1 MRLKTTRLLGTPMAD
16 DTIRAGWEKA
26 EKAITKGKGDA
37 ALKILRDIDADGKE
51 PTTLRLAGHATWLE
65 AKTRNNRGDYRR
77 AASLLRESTKKN
89 PRDKKADRL
98 YNELLNEMQD
108 KGISE
113 TSFPR
118 LLNDGTPTPAGIV
131 AIFLAGVLVLA
142 MINVANR
149 GDTTTDIVEF
159 DLTWNGGANSG
170 TVTIE
175 LYPDLAPVHVENF
188 KLLVQNGDYD
198 GTIFHRVIDD
208 FMIQG
213 GDFTRGDG
221 TGGHA
226 AKWFGYC
233 NGENTVSEADCQ
245 ETSYTIPDEADNGL
259 NHEPCTIS
267 MAKTSAPHTGG
278 SQFFLIP
285 SDSTP
290 TWLDGVHTVFGEVTS
305 GCDHVTAISG
315 VTTGNNDNS
324 DQTSG
329 DRPIQDVKLVSA
341 TFVGSETKP
350 WYEFW

>member
-1 MRLKTTRLLGTPMAD
+1 MAD
-16 DTIRAGWEKA
+16 DEMTTGWDKA
-26 EKAITKGKGDA
+26 EKAITKGKGDS
-37 ALKILRDIDADGKE
+37 ALKILREVDVDGKE

-65 AKTRNNRGDYRR
+65 AKAGNNRARYRK

-98 YNELLNEMQD
+98 YNDLLNEMQD

-149 GDTTTDIVEF
+149 SDTTTDIV
-159 DLTWNGGANSG
+159 DLQLTWNGGANSG

-175 LYPDLAPVHVENF
+175 LYPDAAPVHVENF
-188 KLLVQNGDYD
+188 KLLVENGDYD
-198 GTIFHRVIDD
+198 GTIFHRVIGDNEQTAAFD
-208 FMIQG
+208 PFMIQG
-213 GDFTRGDG
+213 GDFTNGDG

-233 NGENTVSEADCQ
+233 NGEAMTESECTQGEIA
-245 ETSYTIPDEADNGL
+245 YTIPDEADNGL
-259 NHEPCTIS
+259 IHEECTIS
-267 MAKTSAPHTGG
+267 MAKTSAANTGG

-285 SDSTP
+285 KESEPS
-290 TWLDGVHTVFGEVTS
+290 WLDGVHTVFGKVTS
-305 GCDHVTAISG
+305 GCDHVSNIAE
-315 VTTGNNDNS
+315 VTTGSN
-324 DQTSG
+324 
-329 DRPIQDVKLVSA
+329 DRPTEDVKLVSA

>member
-1 MRLKTTRLLGTPMAD
+1 MAD
-16 DTIRAGWEKA
+16 ESMQTGWDKA
-26 EKAITKGKGDA
+26 EKAITKGKGDS
-37 ALKILRDIDADGKE
+37 ALKILRDVDLDGKE

-65 AKTRNNRGDYRR
+65 AKAGNNRAQYRK

-98 YNELLNEMQD
+98 YNDLLNEMQN

-118 LLNDGTPTPAGIV
+118 LLNDGTPTPAGMV
-131 AIFLAGVLVLA
+131 AILLAGILVLA
-142 MINVANR
+142 MINVANQS
-149 GDTTTDIVEF
+149 GTTTDIVEF
-159 DLTWNGGANSG
+159 ELTWNDGANSE

-175 LYPDLAPVHVENF
+175 LYPDEAPVHVENF

-233 NGENTVSEADCQ
+233 NGDNTVSEADCQ

-259 NHEPCTIS
+259 KHEPCTIS

-285 SDSTP
+285 NDSTP
-290 TWLDGVHTVFGEVTS
+290 DWLDEVHTVFGEITS
-305 GCDHVTAISG
+305 GCDHVTSISS
-315 VTTGNNDNS
+315 VETGQNDK
-324 DQTSG
+324 
-329 DRPIQDVKLVSA
+329 PVYDVELVSA

>member
-1 MRLKTTRLLGTPMAD
+1 MAD
-16 DTIRAGWEKA
+16 DSMNTAWDKA
-26 EKAITKGKGDA
+26 EKAITKGKGEA
-37 ALKILRDIDADGKE
+37 ALKILREADADGKE
-51 PTTLRLAGHATWLE
+51 PTTLRLAGQATWLE
-65 AKTRNNRGDYRR
+65 AKVGNNRATYRR

-98 YNELLNEMQD
+98 YNDLLNEMQD

-118 LLNDGTPTPAGIV
+118 LLNEGTPTPAGIV

-149 GDTTTDIVEF
+149 AGTTTDVVEL

-175 LYPDLAPVHVENF
+175 LYPGDAPMHVENF
-188 KLLVQNGDYD
+188 KLLVENGDYD
-198 GTIFHRVIDD
+198 GTIFHRIIDD

-213 GDFTRGDG
+213 GDFTNSDG

-226 AKWFGYC
+226 AKFFGYC
-233 NGENTVSEADCQ
+233 NGQEQATDCASETAYTV
-245 ETSYTIPDEADNGL
+245 PDEADNGL
-259 NHEPCTIS
+259 LHEVCTIS

-285 SDSTP
+285 SDSNNGKGP
-290 TWLDGVHTVFGEVTS
+290 DWLDGLHTVFGKITS
-305 GCDHVTAISG
+305 GCEHVDAISHVETG
-315 VTTGNNDNS
+315 EQDKPTQAVT
-324 DQTSG
+324 
-329 DRPIQDVKLVSA
+329 LVSA
-341 TFVGSETKP
+341 SFVGSETTP
-350 WYEFW
+350 WYQFW

>member
-1 MRLKTTRLLGTPMAD
+1 MAD
-16 DTIRAGWEKA
+16 DAMTAGWDKA

-213 GDFTRGDG
+213 GDFTNGDG

-233 NGENTVSEADCQ
+233 NGDNGVSEANCQ

-259 NHEPCTIS
+259 DHEPCTIS
-267 MAKTSAPHTGG
+267 MAKTNAPHTGG

-290 TWLDGVHTVFGEVTS
+290 SWLDGVHTVFGEVTS
-305 GCDHVTAISG
+305 GCNHVTAISG
-315 VTTGNNDNS
+315 VSTESN
-324 DQTSG
+324 
-329 DRPIQDVKLVSA
+329 DRPTQDVELVSA

-350 WYEFW
+350 WYQFW

>member
-1 MRLKTTRLLGTPMAD
+1 MAD
-16 DTIRAGWEKA
+16 DAMTAGWDKA

-233 NGENTVSEADCQ
+233 NGDNTVSEADCQ

-290 TWLDGVHTVFGEVTS
+290 NWLDGVHTVFGEVTS

>member
-1 MRLKTTRLLGTPMAD
+1 MAD

-26 EKAITKGKGDA
+26 EKAITKGKGDS

-51 PTTLRLAGHATWLE
+51 PTTLMLAGHATWLE
-65 AKTRNNRGDYRR
+65 AKAGNNRGDYRR

-113 TSFPR
+113 TTFPR

-131 AIFLAGVLVLA
+131 AIFMAGVLVLA

-159 DLTWNGGANSG
+159 ELTWGSGSSG

-213 GDFTRGDG
+213 GDFTNGDG

-233 NGENTVSEADCQ
+233 NGDNGVSEANCQ

-267 MAKTSAPHTGG
+267 MAKTSAANTGG

-285 SDSTP
+285 NDSTP
-290 TWLDGVHTVFGEVTS
+290 SWLDGVHTVFGEVTS
-305 GCDHVTAISG
+305 GCEHVTAISG
-315 VTTGNNDNS
+315 TATEQN
-324 DQTSG
+324 
-329 DRPIQDVKLVSA
+329 DRPTQDVELVSA

>member
-1 MRLKTTRLLGTPMAD
+1 MRLKTTRLLAVPMAD

-26 EKAITKGKGDA
+26 EKAITKGKGDS

-51 PTTLRLAGHATWLE
+51 PTTLMLAGHATWLE
-65 AKTRNNRGDYRR
+65 AKAGNNRGDYRR

-113 TSFPR
+113 TTFPR

-159 DLTWNGGANSG
+159 ELTWGSGSSG

-213 GDFTRGDG
+213 GDFTNGDG

-233 NGENTVSEADCQ
+233 NGDNGVSEANCQ

-259 NHEPCTIS
+259 DHEPCTIS
-267 MAKTSAPHTGG
+267 MAKTSAANTGG

-285 SDSTP
+285 NDSTP
-290 TWLDGVHTVFGEVTS
+290 SWLDGVHTVFGEVTS
-305 GCDHVTAISG
+305 GCEHVTAISG
-315 VTTGNNDNS
+315 TETGQN
-324 DQTSG
+324 
-329 DRPIQDVKLVSA
+329 DRPIQDVELVSA

>member
-1 MRLKTTRLLGTPMAD
+1 MAD

-26 EKAITKGKGDA
+26 EKAITKGKGDS

-51 PTTLRLAGHATWLE
+51 PTTLMLAGHATWLE
-65 AKTRNNRGDYRR
+65 AKAGNNRGDYRR

-113 TSFPR
+113 TTFPR

-131 AIFLAGVLVLA
+131 AIFMAGVLVLA

-159 DLTWNGGANSG
+159 ELTWGSGSSG

-175 LYPDLAPVHVENF
+175 LYPDSAPVHVENF

-213 GDFTRGDG
+213 GDFTNGDG

-233 NGENTVSEADCQ
+233 NGDNGVSEANCQ

-259 NHEPCTIS
+259 DHEPCTIS
-267 MAKTSAPHTGG
+267 MAKTSAANTGG

-285 SDSTP
+285 NDSTP
-290 TWLDGVHTVFGEVTS
+290 SWLDGVHTVFGEVTS
-305 GCDHVTAISG
+305 GCEHVTAISG
-315 VTTGNNDNS
+315 TET
-324 DQTSG
+324 DQN
-329 DRPIQDVKLVSA
+329 DRPTQDVELVSA

>member
-1 MRLKTTRLLGTPMAD
+1 MAD

-26 EKAITKGKGDA
+26 EKAITKGKGDS

-51 PTTLRLAGHATWLE
+51 PTTLMLAGHATWLE
-65 AKTRNNRGDYRR
+65 AKAGNNRGDYRR

-113 TSFPR
+113 TTFPR

-159 DLTWNGGANSG
+159 ELTWGSGSSG

-213 GDFTRGDG
+213 GDFTNGDG

-233 NGENTVSEADCQ
+233 NGDNSVSEANCQ

-259 NHEPCTIS
+259 DHEPCTIS
-267 MAKTSAPHTGG
+267 MAKTSAANTGG

-285 SDSTP
+285 NDSTP
-290 TWLDGVHTVFGEVTS
+290 SWLDGVHTVFGEVTS
-305 GCDHVTAISG
+305 GCEHVTAISG
-315 VTTGNNDNS
+315 TATEEN
-324 DQTSG
+324 
-329 DRPIQDVKLVSA
+329 DRPTQDVELVSA

>member
-1 MRLKTTRLLGTPMAD
+1 MAD

-37 ALKILRDIDADGKE
+37 ALKILRDIDVDGKE
-51 PTTLRLAGHATWLE
+51 PTTLMLAGHATWLE
-65 AKTRNNRGDYRR
+65 AKTGNNRAQYRK

-98 YNELLNEMQD
+98 YNDLLNEMQD

-149 GDTTTDIVEF
+149 AGTTTDIV
-159 DLTWNGGANSG
+159 DLQLTWNGGASGG

-175 LYPDLAPVHVENF
+175 LYPDDAPIHVENF
-188 KLLVQNGDYD
+188 KLLVQNGDFD

-213 GDFTRGDG
+213 GDFTNGDG

-233 NGENTVSEADCQ
+233 NGAEIPEADCSGQ
-245 ETSYTIPDEADNGL
+245 SSYTIPDEADNGR
-259 NHEPCTIS
+259 NHEVCTIS
-267 MAKTSAPHTGG
+267 MAKTSAANTGG

-285 SDSTP
+285 SDSNDGNGP
-290 TWLDGVHTVFGEVTS
+290 SWLDGVHTVFGKITS
-305 GCDHVTAISG
+305 GCNHVDSISH
-315 VTTGNNDNS
+315 VDTPNS
-324 DQTSG
+324 TPEEDGSG
-329 DRPIQDVKLVSA
+329 DTPKQEVKLVSA

-350 WYEFW
+350 WYQFW

>member
-1 MRLKTTRLLGTPMAD
+1 MAD

-26 EKAITKGKGDA
+26 EKAITKGKGDS

-51 PTTLRLAGHATWLE
+51 PTTLMLAGHATWLE
-65 AKTRNNRGDYRR
+65 AKAGNNRGDYRR

-113 TSFPR
+113 TTFPR

-131 AIFLAGVLVLA
+131 AIFMAGVLVLA

-159 DLTWNGGANSG
+159 ELTWGSGSSG

-213 GDFTRGDG
+213 GDFTNGDG

-233 NGENTVSEADCQ
+233 NGDNGISEANCQ

-259 NHEPCTIS
+259 DHVPCTIS
-267 MAKTSAPHTGG
+267 MAKTNAPHTGG

-285 SDSTP
+285 NDSTP
-290 TWLDGVHTVFGEVTS
+290 TWLDGEHTVFGEVTS
-305 GCDHVTAISG
+305 GCNHVTAISG
-315 VTTGNNDNS
+315 TETGQN
-324 DQTSG
+324 
-329 DRPIQDVKLVSA
+329 DRPTQDVELVSA